1 MDSFLGVLPWLLVV
15 IQLAAIVHLMRL
27 YQRQCR
33 QTQIM
38 VDARQEMVS
47 EEQRIFDF
55 LHGLG
60 NLLMRDQSTASMHR
74 YMVEGVMGVLKAQGG
89 CLYVMDASQSKLVP
103 SFISEHSPPLIDL
116 PERIA
121 VRART
126 DPATLTSFL
135 RLHSVTA
142 SGGLLGSVL
151 AGNEPLLIDD
161 LRRHPLIR
169 SAHNAP
175 SQQGASV
182 MIAPL
187 QFADHVIGVL
197 AACRTSSHPRFTED
211 DFTIFRSVAEQCA
224 FALGNSMAHREA
236 EDKRRLEREMQSASE
251 IQRLLLPRKAPALS
265 DFDIAGTS
273 LPARYVS
280 GDYFDYI
287 AVDKNHYGVAIGDV
301 SGKGVAASLIMAM
314 CRSVLRF
321 AARGNLSAASALFK
335 VNRIVCPDI
344 REDKFI
350 SLAYVILEKD
360 SDEIAFARA
369 GHDPP
374 LLYRADSG
382 EIEEINPPGLALGID
397 EGEVFERVLKDRHLR
412 MKPGDTLLLYTDG
425 VTEAVDLK
433 GLEFGLERLKEA
445 LRQHVGHGAKALV
458 SAVREE
464 VLRFM
469 RGHPPHDDITLIA
482 IEKR

>member
-1 MDSFLGVLPWLLVV
+1 MDALVRLLPWLL
-15 IQLAAIVHLMRL
+15 IALQLAAILALLRL
-27 YQRQCR
+27 YRRQCR
-33 QTQIM
+33 QTRIM
-38 VDARQEMVS
+38 SDARQEMVS

-60 NLLMRDQSTASMHR
+60 NLLMQDQTTASMHR
-74 YMVEGVMGVLKAQGG
+74 YMVEGVVSVLQAQGG
-89 CLYVMDASQSKLVP
+89 CLYVTDATQTKLVP
-103 SFISEHSPPLIDL
+103 SFISENSPPLIRL
-116 PERIA
+116 PERI
-121 VRART
+121 VVQARQ

-135 RLHSVTA
+135 RLHSVSA
-142 SGGLLGSVL
+142 EGGLLGAVL
-151 AGNEPLLIDD
+151 AGDEPLLIDD
-161 LRRHPLIR
+161 LRRHPLMR
-169 SAHNAP
+169 DSNTLP
-175 SQQGASV
+175 GQQGTSV

-187 QFADHVIGVL
+187 RFADHRIGVL
-197 AACRTSSHPRFTED
+197 AAARTGGHPRFTED

-236 EDKRRLEREMQSASE
+236 EDKRRLEREMQNASE
-251 IQRLLLPRKAPALS
+251 IQRLLLPRKAPALT

-287 AVDKNHYGVAIGDV
+287 SVDKNHYGVAIGDV

-350 SLAYVILEKD
+350 SLAYVILEKN
-360 SDEIAFARA
+360 SDEISIARA

-374 LLYRADSG
+374 LLYRANSKS
-382 EIEEINPPGLALGID
+382 IEEVNPPGLALGID

-412 MKPGDTLLLYTDG
+412 MEQGDTLLLYTDG
-425 VTEAVDLK
+425 VTEAVDQK
-433 GLEFGLERLKEA
+433 GLEFGVERLRA
-445 LRQHVGHGAKALV
+445 AMLANVGHGAGTLV
-458 SAVREE
+458 EAIRDE

-469 RGHPPHDDITLIA
+469 RGHAAHDDITLIA